1 MRICAVGIEAV
12 KDKVNSLVGKRLKI
26 SVNKGRKRV
35 VRYEGEITGVYPSLI
50 MLKIFDDRVISSLTA
65 SYSDLLTGDVK
76 LKII

>member
-1 MRICAVGIEAV
+1 MRKCTVGIEAV